1 MNGKS
6 ILIKDEIHSQ
16 LKKYCDEKGLKI
28 NKMVEIMIIK
38 YLKDENDKNLSS

>member
-1 MNGKS
+1 MKKS
-6 ILIKDEIHSQ
+6 FLIKDEIHSQ

-38 YLKDENDKNLSS
+38 YLKDENDKNLPS